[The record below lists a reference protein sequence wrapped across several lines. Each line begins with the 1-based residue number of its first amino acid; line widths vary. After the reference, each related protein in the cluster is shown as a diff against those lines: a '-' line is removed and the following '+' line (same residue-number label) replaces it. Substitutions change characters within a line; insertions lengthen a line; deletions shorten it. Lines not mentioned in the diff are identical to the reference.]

1 REMRKAEEEG
11 EMEFLSSFLYL
22 ILTWTLI
29 QTILYSISRSKKSSR
44 PKLPPGPKPFPLIGN
59 LLQLGDKPHKSLAK
73 LAKKHGPLMSLKLGK
88 VTAIVVSSAAM
99 AKEVLQTHDQFLSNR
114 TIPDSIRAHDHH
126 IVGLPWIPV
135 STLWRNLR
143 KICNTELFANKML
156 DSNQNL
162 RRKKVQELI
171 GQVHKSSQADE
182 AVDIGRAAFTTTLNL
197 FSEMAREFQEMVCNI
212 MMEAGKPNL
221 GDCFPV
227 LRKIDLHGRRQRM
240 TEYFGKILDLLDNI
254 VNQRLKL
261 RELPGSTTKDDLLD
275 TLLNIT
281 EENSEVI
288 NKNEIY
294 HLLLVLFVAG
304 SDTTSSTFQWAMAEL
319 LHNPEV
325 LSKAQ
330 LELEQ
335 VIGKGNPVEESDIA
349 RLPYLQAIVKETFRL
364 HPAVPLLLPRKAG
377 TDVEIEGFTVPKG
390 AQVLVNTWAIGRD
403 PSLWDEPNSFKPERF
418 LGSEIDVKGRN
429 FELIPFGA
437 GRRVCPGLPLAM
449 RMLHLMLGSL
459 IHSFD
464 WKLED
469 GVTPENMNMDDKFGI
484 TLEMAQ
490 SLRAVPVIHNNC
502 CYKS

>member
-1 REMRKAEEEG
+1 
-11 EMEFLSSFLYL
+11 MEFLSSFLYL
-22 ILTWTLI
+22 ILTWSLI

-44 PKLPPGPKPFPLIGN
+44 SKLPPGPKPFPLIGN

-73 LAKKHGPLMSLKLGK
+73 LAKTHGPLMSLKLGK
-88 VTAIVVSSAAM
+88 VTSIVVSSAAM

-126 IVGLPWIPV
+126 TVGLPWIPV

-171 GQVHKSSQADE
+171 GQVHRSSQADE

-197 FSEMAREFQEMVCNI
+197 LSNTIFSIDLADPSSEMAREFQEMVCNI

-221 GDCFPV
+221 GDYFPV
-227 LRKIDLHGRRQRM
+227 LRKIDPHGRRQRM
-240 TEYFGKILDLLDNI
+240 TEYFGKILDLLDDI

-377 TDVEIEGFTVPKG
+377 ADVVIKGFTVPKG

-469 GVTPENMNMDDKFGI
+469 GITPENMNMDDKFGI

-490 SLRAVPVIHNNC
+490 SLRAVPV
-502 CYKS
+502 SL

>member
-1 REMRKAEEEG
+1 
-11 EMEFLSSFLYL
+11 
-22 ILTWTLI
+22 
-29 QTILYSISRSKKSSR
+29 
-44 PKLPPGPKPFPLIGN
+44 
-59 LLQLGDKPHKSLAK
+59 
-73 LAKKHGPLMSLKLGK
+73 MSLKLGK

-126 IVGLPWIPV
+126 TVGLPWIPI

-143 KICNTELFANKML
+143 KICITELFANKML

-171 GQVHKSSQADE
+171 GQVHRSSQADE

-197 FSEMAREFQEMVCNI
+197 LSNTIFSIDLANPSSEMAREFQEMVCNI

-221 GDCFPV
+221 GDYFPV

-335 VIGKGNPVEESDIA
+335 VIGKGNPVEEPAIA

-377 TDVEIEGFTVPKG
+377 ADVEIEGFTVPKG

-490 SLRAVPVIHNNC
+490 SLRAVPLC
-502 CYKS
+502 KL